1 LRDSLTVLA
10 ILVIGVLTAAL
21 VGPHFVDWNSH
32 RALIE
37 NKLSEAAGT
46 RVTVTGPIDLTL
58 LPRPIFRFGDVT
70 VGDPA
75 PGRPHVTAREID
87 AEISLTAL
95 MRGQVQVVDTTVQAP
110 RLDLAQASDGG
121 FGLPLPDGE
130 GADKV
135 RLDDIKIH
143 DGTLALALTGGRH
156 VTLSGLDL
164 TGDAVTLR
172 GPFKAAGR
180 FGPAEAP
187 MVFRL
192 AAGTLDR
199 GRLRLKLHIDGSAL
213 RPSLDLDGTLA
224 QGPAPAGLDGT
235 AALAGTL
242 PLAGT
247 PAVVPWRMTAHVTA
261 DTAKVSAS
269 DVELRAGTDMRALIA
284 TGDGSAS
291 LPGRSPSGAD
301 ASPTLPSGAL
311 HLHGAHLDLDALAV
325 APENGAIAPPKGL
338 ELVRLLAGLADD
350 GTASVSLPLR
360 LALEARFDT
369 ATLDGQTFLAT
380 SAMLG
385 LGPEPTAAVA
395 FATTGPDGARLSLD
409 GHFEPGGALP
419 LGAPPLGAPILG
431 AAMAPYG
438 TVAHAA
444 ASVFRG
450 HAEVQSADLAR
461 TAAWLRPTAP
471 GFATWLTGTIPARSL
486 ALAGDIEASRIG
498 ATARN
503 LSLRLD
509 RSRFA
514 GTLSFTRA
522 VGAEPAR
529 LFADL
534 TSDALDLGS
543 LPDLSGAAAASRD
556 LDLDLALAARTVTLS
571 GAALPGGA
579 SAGSGSLDAG
589 HVALQLH
596 KTGRDLKLDRLSL
609 DIDGATVEATAVR
622 TGTDAKAEAHVR
634 APRLDALA
642 RTLGDILPGSA
653 TGALRDR
660 AATLSPFDGTFRV
673 EAMAASGDAA
683 LVPTRLGLDGTA
695 GGTHVSAGW
704 TPDRP
709 DDGRD
714 AATRA
719 VTLSLDAAAPEAAG
733 LLRQFGLAAGDAG
746 LGAARI
752 GGTARGSLAGGFAA
766 EAWARIGA
774 TTLSYRGRAQV
785 GLGAG
790 RLDLQSDDVRPLLAS
805 LGVVPA
811 AATAAR
817 PGAAIP
823 VAAGGDFGWTDAR
836 LSLRHMAGSIGAA
849 AGTGDLFL
857 DLTPRKPGSG
867 TDRPI
872 LTGALTL
879 DRLPAEALLGLAL
892 GHPVEAA
899 GGASPTMAG
908 TGAWSDTPFGPPALA
923 LPASQVALKLDSLP
937 IGGPIP
943 GSLEARAVALNLRTG
958 NGAVTFADIAGRL
971 GSGTIGGA
979 LTLRHDGSTAALSG
993 RVTWN
998 DVALDL
1004 DGLSGRIGGTVDL
1017 SGTGDSPAAL
1027 VASLAGPGSLTLAGG
1042 ALARTDPEAPART
1055 AADIDRRAGAA
1066 DLDGTGI
1073 DSGDVGR
1080 SLAVELDRGPLALG
1094 DQTAPATLAGGVL
1107 RSASFHAESP
1117 RAATSPR
1124 ARTDAGGWQADTEV
1138 SVDLGRLGLTTR
1150 TTLRPRGTAAERK
1163 AEGGDVIARL
1173 SGPLGGQARRDV
1185 DATGFV
1191 IAMQARA
1198 LARVQ
1203 DRIDMTEQDL
1213 RERAAFNRQL
1223 KAIEADQQAARDRA
1237 KAESDATRAAAVAAV
1252 KADAVAKA
1260 EVAAKAAAAAVK
1272 ADAVAKA
1279 EVAAKAAAAAAK
1291 AAAADRAAAEARS
1304 VEAVRLRAEDA
1315 RVQAEVEAAARSDI
1329 GRAEA
1334 EKRRL
1339 LDNTPK
1345 GYTTSPLSSPD
1356 RRPEDAA
1363 TVPPRKERSVGRGA
1377 RSAPADAFDIKPPP
1391 SIMRDGTPG
1400 TADPSAAGRY

>member
-37 NKLSEAAGT
+37 NRLSEAAGT
-46 RVTVTGPIDLTL
+46 RVAVAGPIDLTL

-110 RLDLAQASDGG
+110 RLDLAQAPDGG
-121 FGLPLPDGE
+121 FGLPLPEGE

-143 DGTLALALTGGRH
+143 DGTLALALTDGRH

-164 TGDAVTLR
+164 AGDAATLR

-192 AAGTLDR
+192 AAGTLEH

-247 PAVVPWRMTAHVTA
+247 PALVPWRMTAHVTA

-291 LPGRSPSGAD
+291 LPGRGPSGAD

-311 HLHGAHLDLDALAV
+311 RLHGANLDLDALAV

-350 GTASVSLPLR
+350 GTVSVSLPLR

-385 LGPEPTAAVA
+385 LGPEPAAAVA

-419 LGAPPLGAPILG
+419 LGAAPLGAAPLGAAPLG

-596 KTGRDLKLDRLSL
+596 KTGQDLKLDRLSL

-622 TGTDAKAEAHVR
+622 TGTDAKAEAHVH

-653 TGALRDR
+653 TAALRDR
-660 AATLSPFDGTFRV
+660 AATLSPFEGTFRV
-673 EAMAASGDAA
+673 EAMAAPGDAA

-752 GGTARGSLAGGFAA
+752 SGTARGSLAGGFAA
-766 EAWARIGA
+766 EARARIGA

-817 PGAAIP
+817 PVAAIP
-823 VAAGGDFGWTDAR
+823 VAAGGDFGWTGAR

-867 TDRPI
+867 TDRSI

-879 DRLPAEALLGLAL
+879 DRLPAETLLGLAL
-892 GHPVEAA
+892 GDPVGAA

-971 GSGTIGGA
+971 GGGTIGGA

-1073 DSGDVGR
+1073 DSGEVGR
-1080 SLAVELDRGPLALG
+1080 SLAAELDRGPLALG

-1117 RAATSPR
+1117 RAALSPR

-1138 SVDLGRLGLTTR
+1138 SVDLGRLGMTTR

-1237 KAESDATRAAAVAAV
+1237 KAESDATRAAAVAAL
-1252 KADAVAKA
+1252 KADAAAKA
-1260 EVAAKAAAAAVK
+1260 E
-1272 ADAVAKA
+1272 
-1279 EVAAKAAAAAAK
+1279 AAAK
-1291 AAAADRAAAEARS
+1291 AAAADRAAAEARR
-1304 VEAVRLRAEDA
+1304 VEAMRLRAEDA

-1345 GYTTSPLSSPD
+1345 GNTTPPLPSPD
-1356 RRPEDAA
+1356 RRPGDAA
-1363 TVPPRKERSVGRGA
+1363 MVPRRKERSVGRGA
-1377 RSAPADAFDIKPPP
+1377 RSAPADAFGIKPPP

>member
-10 ILVIGVLTAAL
+10 ILAIGVLTAAL

-164 TGDAVTLR
+164 AGDAVTLR

-192 AAGTLDR
+192 AAGTLER

-213 RPSLDLDGTLA
+213 RPSLDLDGTLS

-291 LPGRSPSGAD
+291 LPVRGQSGAD

-311 HLHGAHLDLDALAV
+311 HLHGPNLDLDALAV

-385 LGPEPTAAVA
+385 LGPEPAAAVA
-395 FATTGPDGARLSLD
+395 FATTGPDGAQLSLD
-409 GHFEPGGALP
+409 GHFEPGGAAP
-419 LGAPPLGAPILG
+419 LGAAPLGAV
-431 AAMAPYG
+431 MAPYG

-589 HVALQLH
+589 HVALQLR

-622 TGTDAKAEAHVR
+622 TGTDAKAEARVR

-653 TGALRDR
+653 TAALRDR

-704 TPDRP
+704 TPDRS

-766 EAWARIGA
+766 EARARIGA

-811 AATAAR
+811 AASAGR

-823 VAAGGDFGWTDAR
+823 VAAAGDFGWTDAR

-857 DLTPRKPGSG
+857 DLTPRKPGGG

-892 GHPVEAA
+892 GDPVGAA

-958 NGAVTFADIAGRL
+958 NGSVTFADIAGRL
-971 GSGTIGGA
+971 DGGTIGGA
-979 LTLRHDGSTAALSG
+979 LTLRHDGPTAALSG

-1027 VASLAGPGSLTLAGG
+1027 VASLAGPGSLTLAGA

-1080 SLAVELDRGPLALG
+1080 SLAAELDRGPLALG

-1117 RAATSPR
+1117 RAAISPR

-1252 KADAVAKA
+1252 KADAAAKA
-1260 EVAAKAAAAAVK
+1260 E
-1272 ADAVAKA
+1272 
-1279 EVAAKAAAAAAK
+1279 AAAK
-1291 AAAADRAAAEARS
+1291 AAAADRAAAEARR
-1304 VEAVRLRAEDA
+1304 VEAVRLKAEDA

-1334 EKRRL
+1334 EKRRF
-1339 LDNTPK
+1339 LDNAPK
-1345 GYTTSPLSSPD
+1345 GNTTPPLPSPD
-1356 RRPEDAA
+1356 RRPGDAA
-1363 TVPPRKERSVGRGA
+1363 MVPPRKERPGGRGA
-1377 RSAPADAFDIKPPP
+1377 RSAPANAFDIKPPP
-1391 SIMRDGTPG
+1391 SIMRDGTLG